1 MSSFFRLNTMKVKAL
16 IILKH
21 YRHEMDVFDLDFFEM
36 LATSSVVHNNDFKMY
51 LESDYRHDAI
61 RKNLLT

>member
-1 MSSFFRLNTMKVKAL
+1 MKVKAL